1 MQEIQFNPAPSRL
14 LAGLLCVVALVV
26 SERLWLHS
34 APAAPG
40 DGTSEPGSEGRP
52 ITPAGAW
59 VMDASTRRPA
69 VVPLTVDF
77 VRSADKDGPD
87 GRGRYLIAINS
98 GFGLQFSAKTNRG
111 QQSLS
116 VIDLSA
122 RPEPIVI
129 QNVYFPTPQ
138 SANVGVALSAR
149 IERDGSRWLYVSGGV
164 ENKIWT
170 FRFTPGTDTPITP
183 ASPGPG
189 TRVEAAF
196 IDVNG
201 FAAQAPTPRYN
212 DNFAPV
218 YPAGLALSPD
228 DETLFV
234 ANNLGDSLG
243 IISHLRGA
251 RDLVRVDLRRDD
263 PLRTIYPYGVAVLP
277 TRDGKVAKVYIS
289 CWNDAALAVV
299 DPIHPHGPIRRIA
312 VDRHPTAMT
321 LDVPKKR
328 LYVVN
333 SDADSVSVIDTRL
346 DREIERI
353 SVRLTETA
361 RPGSSPEGLA
371 LSSDGTTLF
380 VANAHSNAVAVVALA
395 HAGQKKSRLAG
406 FIPTGQYPAAIAA
419 FGPRLIV
426 GNGKGT
432 GVENSSMV
440 VNDSGRA
447 PNAPNGRFPA
457 KGGQGGQYSGS
468 LISGNL
474 SLIDIPD
481 EPRLLGF
488 SQQVLRNNGLI
499 GKVKS
504 TLFAGA
510 NPIRHVIYVI
520 KENRTYDQV
529 FGDLEHAGDGSR
541 ADGDPD
547 LAIFGA
553 GQAARSHNG
562 SRQDITPNHRAL
574 ALRFGL
580 LDRFFV
586 NSEASADGH
595 NWATAAFSTDFVD
608 KSYRWNYSGRGRT
621 YDYEG
626 FNRLPTL
633 DPIEGQPS
641 LFARP
646 VTADEVMAFQKRYA
660 PDINHAP
667 DVAEPETLYLWDAAR
682 KAGLRY
688 RCYGEFVPTLSQADL
703 EAINANRPKPYPD
716 LTPTVR
722 AFATKRS
729 LEGHYSQTFRNF
741 DLKTPDSMTTDSY
754 RAFKESGGRVDPVVA
769 AGNPEARFRGYSRV
783 GDWLAEFAGY
793 VTDLE
798 AGGPDRMPH
807 LTIMRLPSD
816 HTHGLS
822 PGEPTPQFFVAENDY
837 AIGKLVEAVSRSRY
851 WKDTAIFIL
860 EDDSQNGPDHVDMHR
875 SPAFVI
881 SAYNRPGALIH
892 EFHTTVS
899 LVRTLEILLGLPP
912 MNQLDAAAPPID
924 IFRDQADAR
933 PYEAVMPEVALDNL
947 MVPKAPEARTAFWMK
962 RTREQNFQRPDQ
974 ADADALNRIIWFSV
988 RGDTYPERLIA
999 HLPAFDL
1006 MQVGLRQE
1014 ADEDG
1019 NEIAERRAGRC
1030 CTERGRV
1037 PGEEIRR
1044 GIGQADEMGDR

>member
-1 MQEIQFNPAPSRL
+1 MQRIQLGPAPSRA
-14 LAGLLCVVALVV
+14 LAGLLCAAALAV
-26 SERLWLHS
+26 SGRLLLHS
-34 APAAPG
+34 ASAGPGEGSTEPA
-40 DGTSEPGSEGRP
+40 SEGRP

-59 VMDASTRRPA
+59 VIDASTRRPA

-77 VRSADKDGPD
+77 VRSPDTHGPD

-98 GFGLQFSAKTNRG
+98 GFGLQFSARTNRG

-122 RPEPIVI
+122 TPEPVVI
-129 QNVYFPTPQ
+129 QNVYFPSPQ
-138 SANVGVALSAR
+138 SANVGVALSGR
-149 IERDGSRWLYVSGGV
+149 VEQDGSQSLYVSGGV

-170 FRFTPGTDTPITP
+170 FRFTPGRETPIAP
-183 ASPGPG
+183 ASPGPD
-189 TRVEAAF
+189 TRVDAPF
-196 IDVNG
+196 IDVSG
-201 FAAQAPTPRYN
+201 FATQAATPRYN

-228 DETLFV
+228 GGTLFV

-243 IISHLRGA
+243 IISRLRGT

-263 PLRTIYPYGVAVLP
+263 PMRTIYPYGVAVLP
-277 TRDGKVAKVYIS
+277 AKDGKVAKVYVS
-289 CWNDAALAVV
+289 CWNDAALAVI
-299 DPIHPHGPIRRIA
+299 DPSHPHAPVRRIV
-312 VDRHPTAMT
+312 VDRHPTAMI
-321 LDVPKKR
+321 LDAPKKR

-333 SDADSVSVIDTRL
+333 SDADTVSVIDTRL
-346 DREIERI
+346 DKEIERI

-380 VANAHSNAVAVVALA
+380 VANAHSDAVAVVLLA
-395 HAGQKKSRLAG
+395 QAGQEKSRLAG
-406 FIPTGQYPAAIAA
+406 SIPTGQYPAAIAA
-419 FGPRLIV
+419 IGPRLIV
-426 GNGKGT
+426 ANGKGT
-432 GVENSSMV
+432 GVENSSML

-447 PNAPNGRFPA
+447 PNAPNEQFPA

-474 SLIDIPD
+474 SLIDVPD
-481 EPRLLGF
+481 ERRLHAF
-488 SQQVLRNNGLI
+488 TQQVLRNNGLI
-499 GKVKS
+499 GEVKS
-504 TLFAGA
+504 TLFPGA
-510 NPIRHVIYVI
+510 NPIQHVIYVI

-529 FGDLEHAGDGSR
+529 FGDLRQSGDGSS
-541 ADGDPD
+541 ADGDPE

-553 GQAARSHNG
+553 GQAARSPGGTAQN
-562 SRQDITPNHRAL
+562 ITPNHRAL

-595 NWATAAFSTDFVD
+595 NWATAAFSTDYVD
-608 KSYRWNYSGRGRT
+608 KAYRWDYSGRGRT

-626 FNRLPTL
+626 FNRLPTV
-633 DPIEGQPS
+633 DPIEGQPP
-641 LFARP
+641 LFPRP
-646 VTADEVMAFQKRYA
+646 VTADDVMAFEKRYA
-660 PDINHAP
+660 PDVNQAS

-688 RCYGEFVPTLSQADL
+688 RCYGEFVPTLSEADL
-703 EAINANRPKPYPD
+703 AAINANRPKSYPD

-729 LEGHYSQTFRNF
+729 LEGHYSPTFRNF

-754 RAFKESGGRVDPVVA
+754 RAYKESGGGVDAVIA
-769 AGNPEARFRGYSRV
+769 GGNPDPRFRGYSRV
-783 GDWLAEFAGY
+783 GDWLAEFSGY
-793 VTDLE
+793 AADLE
-798 AGGPDRMPH
+798 AGRPDRMPN
-807 LTIMRLPSD
+807 LAILRLPND
-816 HTHGLS
+816 HTRGLS
-822 PGEPTPQFFVAENDY
+822 PGGPTPQFLVAENDY
-837 AIGKLVEAVSRSRY
+837 ALGRLVEAVSRSRY

-875 SPAFVI
+875 SPALVI
-881 SAYNRPGALIH
+881 SAYNRPGLLIH

-899 LVRTLEILLGLPP
+899 LIRTLEIPLGLSP

-924 IFRDQADAR
+924 VFRDQADLR
-933 PYEAVMPEVALDNL
+933 PYRAVMPEVALDNL
-947 MVPKAPEARTAFWMK
+947 MVPSARDARTAFWMK
-962 RTREQNFQRPDQ
+962 RTREQNFVRPDQ

-1006 MQVGLRQE
+1006 LQVGLRQE
-1014 ADEDG
+1014 EDERAAL
-1019 NEIAERRAGRC
+1019 ESAERSGLRRAAARDTAFPSAGH
-1030 CTERGRV
+1030 ER
-1037 PGEEIRR
+1037 
-1044 GIGQADEMGDR
+1044 

>member
-1 MQEIQFNPAPSRL
+1 MRAIQFRAAPSRL

-26 SERLWLHS
+26 SGRLLLHS

-40 DGTSEPGSEGRP
+40 DRTSEPASEGLP

-69 VVPLTVDF
+69 VVPLTVDL
-77 VRSADKDGPD
+77 VRSTDKDGPD
-87 GRGRYLIAINS
+87 GRGRYVFAINS

-116 VIDLSA
+116 VIDLGA
-122 RPEPIVI
+122 APAPMVI
-129 QNVYFPTPQ
+129 QHVYFPTPQ

-149 IERDGSRWLYVSGGV
+149 IGQDGSQWLYVSGGV
-164 ENKIWT
+164 ENKIWM
-170 FRFTPGTDTPITP
+170 FRFTPGADTPITP
-183 ASPGPG
+183 ASPGPD

-196 IDVNG
+196 IDVSG

-218 YPAGLALSPD
+218 YPAGLALSSD
-228 DETLFV
+228 GETLFV

-243 IISHLRGA
+243 IISHLGGT
-251 RDLVRVDLRRDD
+251 RDLARVDLRRDD
-263 PLRTIYPYGVAVLP
+263 PMRTIYPYGVAVLP
-277 TRDGKVAKVYIS
+277 TRDGRVAKVYVS
-289 CWNDAALAVV
+289 CWNDAALAVI
-299 DPIHPHGPIRRIA
+299 DPRHPHGPIRRIA

-321 LDVPKKR
+321 LDVQRKR

-353 SVRLTETA
+353 SVRLNETA
-361 RPGSSPEGLA
+361 RPGNSPEGLA

-380 VANAHSNAVAVVALA
+380 VANAHSNSIAVVALA
-395 HAGQKKSRLAG
+395 RAGQEKSRLAG

-419 FGPRLIV
+419 VGSRLIV

-432 GVENSSMV
+432 GVESSSMV

-457 KGGQGGQYSGS
+457 KAGQGGQYSGS
-468 LISGNL
+468 LIAGNL

-481 EPRLLGF
+481 EPQLHGF

-504 TLFAGA
+504 TLFPGA
-510 NPIRHVIYVI
+510 NPIKHVIYVI

-529 FGDLEHAGDGSR
+529 FGDLARAGDGSR
-541 ADGDPD
+541 ADGDAD

-553 GQAARSHNG
+553 GHAALSHDG

-608 KSYRWNYSGRGRT
+608 KSYRWEYSGRGRT

-641 LFARP
+641 LFPKP
-646 VTADEVMAFQKRYA
+646 VTADEVMAFEKRYA

-667 DVAEPETLYLWDAAR
+667 DVAQPETLYLWDAAR

-688 RCYGEFVPTLSQADL
+688 RCYGEFVPTLSEADL

-716 LTPTVR
+716 LTHTVR

-741 DLKTPDSMTTDSY
+741 DLKTSDSMTTDSY
-754 RAFKESGGRVDPVVA
+754 RAFKESGGRVDPVIA
-769 AGNPEARFRGYSRV
+769 AGNPEPRFRGYSRL

-793 VTDLE
+793 AADLE
-798 AGGPDRMPH
+798 AGRPDRMPH
-807 LTIMRLPSD
+807 LTIMRLPND
-816 HTHGLS
+816 HTDGLS
-822 PGEPTPQFFVAENDY
+822 PGGPTPQFYVAENDY

-881 SAYNRPGALIH
+881 SAYNRPGTLIH

-899 LVRTLEILLGLPP
+899 LVRTLEILLGLPS

-947 MVPKAPEARTAFWMK
+947 MVPKAPDARTAFWMK
-962 RTREQNFQRPDQ
+962 RTGEQDFLRPDQ

-1014 ADEDG
+1014 ADEHG
-1019 NEIAERRAGRC
+1019 NEMAERRAGRC
-1030 CTERGRV
+1030 RADRGRA
-1037 PGEEIRR
+1037 PGRGDPHGNRPGRR
-1044 GIGQADEMGDR
+1044 DR